1 MLCGWAMMAPQ
12 PTRALAHADRH
23 AACPTASSSTECM
36 GGFPASCAAQRRVL
50 PTDSMFSGGNQHFV
64 VSSPTAEDAAT
75 HLLVNSRRRADGAQ
89 RIRRLPQGV
98 DFTPGR
104 LHKNGVLKMSATL
117 RPTARVTF
125 SLHWHRSSLRVPTT
139 AGWLST
145 KLLPGMQ
152 LAHTAL
158 AAHAAPRSAR
168 PGAQPAWDGCLAHL
182 CPGRQDH
189 TRGEPGQRP
198 AQGCRVSGVPAP
210 AACLAA
216 CTRARRSTPAQLPTP
231 GGMSGVARGL
241 PPPACFACRSA
252 FGC

>member
-1 MLCGWAMMAPQ
+1 MLPCSGRAQEAFRRAPGGRMGQ
-12 PTRALAHADRH
+12 KSAFQAALAPPRGDFSADVARLLPVPDRDFRLDFCGEGPRLYGVSL
-23 AACPTASSSTECM
+23 ACST
-36 GGFPASCAAQRRVL
+36 F
-50 PTDSMFSGGNQHFV
+50 
-64 VSSPTAEDAAT
+64 
-75 HLLVNSRRRADGAQ
+75 
-89 RIRRLPQGV
+89 
-98 DFTPGR
+98 
-104 LHKNGVLKMSATL
+104 SATL
-117 RPTARVTF
+117 RTTARVTF

-210 AACLAA
+210 AARLAA

-231 GGMSGVARGL
+231 DGVSGVARGL
-241 PPPACFACRSA
+241 PPGSLCVAAPLLAADTSLLCRPPPPPPVASLPPSLQ
-252 FGC
+252 